1 VRALAPGTEVGVA
14 LDPLGPTRNDELRY
28 GRVSDV
34 TDSTLT
40 IRERHG
46 AGVIPRDRIA
56 RLAVRTATGTS
67 RAPNVIKWSLV
78 GAAITG
84 VLAGIAGSIEENPRD
99 AGGKWLLFFGGV
111 AAGAAIGSQ
120 QTPVERFREQVIY
133 IRP

>member
-1 VRALAPGTEVGVA
+1 VRALAPGTDVGVA
-14 LDPLGPTRNDELRY
+14 LDPLGPRGNDEVRY
-28 GRVSDV
+28 GRVRDV

-40 IRERHG
+40 IWERHG
-46 AGVIPRDRIA
+46 AAVIPRDRIA
-56 RLAVRTATGTS
+56 RLAIRTATGTS

-84 VLAGIAGSIEENPRD
+84 VLAGMAGAIEENPGDD
-99 AGGKWLLFFGGV
+99 AGKWLLVFGGV

-120 QTPVERFREQVIY
+120 QAPAERVREQVVY